1 MKIISVIESIDDT
14 YGGPA
19 SSLPNLLNA
28 LCEIEA
34 VEADIYSVY
43 RYEQEE
49 NHYIDKYGLNWIQS
63 PQFGPNKLKISLT
76 LFLKLFRNVKQGDVI
91 YSNNLWNFCALIPY
105 LISRIKRVKHVVAIR
120 GSLYDWSLSQGK
132 IRKKIAWHCFQKKAL
147 DRASLIHVTCDD
159 EAIAVRKLGITAP
172 LALVSHGIDYC
183 SFSTLPSVS
192 ISQKKLNLSE
202 SKRYFLFMSRL
213 HEKKGLDIL
222 IDVWDKISKDH
233 KDWCLLVAGPDY
245 SDYATRLSHLADKIP
260 GQVEY
265 LGMLK
270 GEERL
275 SALSASE
282 FFVLPSYTEN
292 FGVAI
297 GEALASGLPVITTT
311 GTPWSEINTINCGF
325 CIDLSSE
332 NFEKALNNML
342 NSSEEELAIK
352 SVKARELIKNNY
364 SWDKQAKSFYSAL
377 SSLNTGVDAPCVY
390 RK

>member
-1 MKIISVIESIDDT
+1 MKIVSVIESIDDT

-28 LCEIEA
+28 LGKIEG
-34 VEADIYSVY
+34 VETAIYSVC
-43 RYEQEE
+43 RCELEE
-49 NHYIDKYGLNWIQS
+49 NYYIDKYGLDWIQS
-63 PQFGPNKLKISLT
+63 PQFGPNKLRISPS
-76 LFLKLFRNVKQGDVI
+76 LFLNLFRDVKEGDVI
-91 YSNNLWNFCALIPY
+91 YSNNLWNFCAFIPY
-105 LISRIKRVKHVVAIR
+105 LFSRIKRVKHVIAIR

-132 IRKKIAWHCFQKKAL
+132 IRKKIAWYFFQKKAL
-147 DRASLIHVTCDD
+147 DRASLIHVTCED
-159 EAIAVRKLGITAP
+159 EASAVRKLGITAP
-172 LALVSHGIDYC
+172 LALVSHGIDYS

-192 ISQKKLNLSE
+192 ISQTKLKLSD

-222 IDVWDKISKDH
+222 IEVWEKISKDH

-245 SDYATRLSHLADKIP
+245 CDYSIKLSRLAEKLP

-275 SALSASE
+275 SALSVSE

-292 FGVAI
+292 FGIAI

-311 GTPWSEINTINCGF
+311 GTPWSEINTFNCGF
-325 CIDLSSE
+325 CIELSSNNLE
-332 NFEKALNNML
+332 EALNNMF
-342 NSSEEELAIK
+342 NTSEEELAKK
-352 SVKARELIKNNY
+352 SVKAKELIKNNY
-364 SWDKQAKSFYSAL
+364 SWNKQANLFHSAL